1 MTMCARMKKGEDL
14 EYVRQFGDL
23 EEWHLRW
30 MENGR
35 QDDDGRHGGHMNQRS
50 TLLTAIEENHRRKRR
65 KR

>member
-1 MTMCARMKKGEDL
+1 LNEDL
-14 EYVRQFGDL
+14 ENVRQFGDL